1 MKRFKKILDYLLTII
16 CWIIGI
22 ILVYQSF
29 IAFFDADP
37 WGLAL
42 TFYILPLGI
51 LGILFLVEAIRLT
64 NEVIKKK
71 KDNQKK

>member
-37 WGLAL
+37 WGLAF
-42 TFYILPLGI
+42 TFYLLYIT
-51 LGILFLVEAIRLT
+51 IR
-64 NEVIKKK
+64 NYRYSIYSGSYSV
-71 KDNQKK
+71 NQRIN